1 MRCAI
6 GLCFILLMTP
16 SLSHAAGVGMGVA
29 GGLAVPGDS
38 RLFTCRCPVNWDLTS
53 DSVER
58 FGGHIIFYGEQAG
71 PEFGGEIFL
80 KIDPVDIGLG
90 AATFSRRRISG
101 SLISSQA
108 RMENRKADD
117 FERRFSTGLLFLRY
131 RFSSKPLATPYLGVG
146 LGIYRL
152 QEKTPDLYSAD
163 EGGAVIQGV
172 AGIEAAIGE
181 STPKLF
187 AELRFNFGELEEDE
201 IPGEMGITTLTV
213 ALGLRF
219 WK

>member
-1 MRCAI
+1 M
-6 GLCFILLMTP
+6 
-16 SLSHAAGVGMGVA
+16 GVGVA
-29 GGLAVPGDS
+29 GGLSIPGDS
-38 RLFTCRCPVNWDLTS
+38 RLFTSTCPVHWDITS
-53 DSVER
+53 DSAER
-58 FGGHIIFYGEQAG
+58 FAGHVIFFEKQAG
-71 PEFGGEIFL
+71 LEFGGEIFL

-90 AATFSRRRISG
+90 VATFSRRRISG
-101 SLISSQA
+101 SLLSYRA

-131 RFSSKPLATPYLGVG
+131 RLPSKPLATPYLGVG

-152 QEKTPDLYSAD
+152 QEKTPGLYSTD

-181 STPKLF
+181 SAPKLF
-187 AELRFNFGELEEDE
+187 AELRFSFGELEEDE

-219 WK
+219 SD

>member
-1 MRCAI
+1 MRYAI
-6 GLCFILLMTP
+6 GFMSMCLMAHGP
-16 SLSHAAGVGMGVA
+16 AHAAGVGVGVA
-29 GGLAVPGDS
+29 GGLSIPGDS
-38 RLFTCRCPVNWDLTS
+38 RLFTCRHPIDRGLTC
-53 DSVER
+53 
-58 FGGHIIFYGEQAG
+58 FGGHVIFYGEQAG

-90 AATFSRRRISG
+90 GTTFSRRRISG

-108 RMENRKADD
+108 RMENRKAGD
-117 FERRFSTGLLFLRY
+117 FERRFSAGLLFLRY
-131 RFSSKPLATPYLGVG
+131 RFPSNPSATPYLGVG

-152 QEKTPDLYSAD
+152 QEKAPGPYSAD
-163 EGGAVIQGV
+163 EGGAIIQGV
-172 AGIEAAIGE
+172 AGIEAGVGACA
-181 STPKLF
+181 PKLF

-201 IPGEMGITTLTV
+201 IPGEMGITTFTI